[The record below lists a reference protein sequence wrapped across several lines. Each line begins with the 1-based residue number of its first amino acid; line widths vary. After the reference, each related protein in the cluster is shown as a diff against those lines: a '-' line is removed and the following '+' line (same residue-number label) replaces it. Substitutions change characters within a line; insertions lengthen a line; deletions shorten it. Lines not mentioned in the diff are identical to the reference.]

1 MKLKESS
8 EEFSKG
14 GVNLEKKIPLIVIV
28 GPTASGKTALS
39 INLAKRYNA
48 EIISADSMQVYKSM
62 DIATAK
68 PDKDEMDGV
77 VHHLIDF
84 VDINHRFS
92 VAEYLTLA
100 KEKINDIYSRGKN
113 IVIVGGTGLY
123 INSLID
129 NIEFE
134 EERENNLRQELMQ
147 EAERM
152 GGNFMLDK
160 LRSLDP
166 EYADKLFPND
176 IGRIIRGIEINLI
189 FGHSMSEHKKL
200 SRANVS
206 PYTPFILGIAYRDRE
221 KLYDRI
227 NKRVDIM
234 LENGLLNEAEDFFNK
249 LGKQDTA
256 VQAIGYK
263 ELFPYLKGEIP
274 LSEAVENLKKA
285 TRNYAKRQ
293 ITWFKKDQRIN
304 WIYADEQTSE
314 QLASNAQKLCDDFL
328 YID

>member
-1 MKLKESS
+1 M
-8 EEFSKG
+8 
-14 GVNLEKKIPLIVIV
+14 EKKIPLIVIV

-39 INLAKRYNA
+39 INLAKKYNA
-48 EIISADSMQVYKSM
+48 EIISADSMQVYKGM

-68 PDKDEMDGV
+68 PTEHEMDGV

-84 VDINHRFS
+84 ADINHRFS
-92 VAEYLTLA
+92 VAEYLMLA
-100 KEKINDIYSRGKN
+100 KKTIKEIYSRGKN

-134 EERENNLRQELMQ
+134 EEKENNLRQELML

-152 GGNFMLDK
+152 GGNYMLDK

-166 EYADKLFPND
+166 DYAEKLFPND
-176 IGRIIRGIEINLI
+176 VGRIIRGIEINLL
-189 FGHSMSEHKKL
+189 FGHSMGEHKKL
-200 SRANVS
+200 SKANNS
-206 PYTPFILGIAYRDRE
+206 PYNSLIIGIAYRDRE

-227 NKRVDIM
+227 NKRVDVM
-234 LENGLLNEAEDFFNK
+234 LEIGLLREAEEFFHK
-249 LGKQDTA
+249 LRKQDTA

-263 ELFPYLKGEIP
+263 ELFPYLNGAIS
-274 LSEAVENLKKA
+274 LDEAIENLKKA

-293 ITWFKKDQRIN
+293 ITWFKKDKRIN
-304 WIYADEQTSE
+304 WLYADEQTGE
-314 QLASNAQKLCDDFL
+314 QLVSNAQKLCDEFL
-328 YID
+328 YVD